1 VTEDREIIFMAK
13 QSLGNGVF
21 AEIGGLGLV
30 LTTEHDGGITNT
42 VVLKPAAW
50 EALRMFMAVRTLAK
64 EVLP

>member
-1 VTEDREIIFMAK
+1 MACSPK
-13 QSLGNGVF
+13 SAGQ
-21 AEIGGLGLV
+21 GLV